1 MKLLALNNADVTE
14 INFQGVLT
22 MLLTCGMI
30 KTLDYFCN
38 ISVFS
43 ID

>member
-1 MKLLALNNADVTE
+1 MKLFASSNSDVTE
-14 INFQGVLT
+14 ITFHGVLT
-22 MLLTCGMI
+22 MLITCGMI

-38 ISVFS
+38 ISVFT